1 MLEIPKLEE
10 PDDRYGIDCSRISNF
25 EITKFEEPDGLPDTQ
40 TDIPIFSVSNE
51 ILNDNLRTFPKKPE
65 KRRRNDTDNDGEEE
79 EDGIEYSKPPR
90 KSSRKYDEWLDAVIS
105 RKGQEYRE
113 LDTKEK
119 MLAAYPGGALKQDP
133 KNWTSKEAK
142 RHEIFLENQKFDLS
156 RRGIVLISK
165 LCKSELTENE
175 VNRLETVS
183 NSTFTIYDVPGRGGF
198 YKIEIKGSTG
208 PEDVRKACDVIDAF
222 CWHTIEENFR
232 KFGVQQ
238 EYWCHIPEKVQRSR
252 DFKEKMLGLIMKT
265 GVRCLTY
272 RKSWAQHN
280 DPIHFYGYPD
290 MLKNAK
296 NALDKIFSDFY
307 HQKIYKIEAKF
318 VGEVMGKSGVNLK
331 EIQRKTNTNI
341 KISNEIAKEGTRDVV
356 IRGDEQCVEKAWMWI
371 LKIIEKRK
379 KEEKEKEDVKKFE
392 FSANP
397 FVTEEMEIPLFYVP
411 RILGKRGSKIRQ
423 IHEASGANLFFEEFE
438 IKGHKTLKISGTQ
451 QKYVDRAVREVED
464 VMRRC
469 EKYERG
475 R

>member
-10 PDDRYGIDCSRISNF
+10 PDDDGYGIDCSRISNF
-25 EITKFEEPDGLPDTQ
+25 EITKFEEPDGHPDTQ

-105 RKGQEYRE
+105 RKAQEYRE

-142 RHEIFLENQKFDLS
+142 RHENFLENQKFDLS
-156 RRGIVLISK
+156 RRGIVLVSK
-165 LCKSELTENE
+165 LCKSELTESE
-175 VNRLETVS
+175 VNRLETLS

-208 PEDVRKACDVIDAF
+208 PEDVRKAEI
-222 CWHTIEENFR
+222 CW
-232 KFGVQQ
+232 
-238 EYWCHIPEKVQRSR
+238 RSN
-252 DFKEKMLGLIMKT
+252 GKT
-265 GVRCLTY
+265 
-272 RKSWAQHN
+272 
-280 DPIHFYGYPD
+280 
-290 MLKNAK
+290 
-296 NALDKIFSDFY
+296 
-307 HQKIYKIEAKF
+307 
-318 VGEVMGKSGVNLK
+318 GVNLK
-331 EIQRKTNTNI
+331 EIQRETNTNI

-397 FVTEEMEIPLFYVP
+397 FVTEEIEIPLFYVP

-423 IHEASGANLFFEEFE
+423 IHEASGASLFFEEFE
-438 IKGHKTLKISGTQ
+438 FKGHKTLKISGTQ

>member
-10 PDDRYGIDCSRISNF
+10 PDDDGYGIDCSRISNF
-25 EITKFEEPDGLPDTQ
+25 EITKFEEPDGHPDTQ

-79 EDGIEYSKPPR
+79 EDGI
-90 KSSRKYDEWLDAVIS
+90 V
-105 RKGQEYRE
+105 
-113 LDTKEK
+113 
-119 MLAAYPGGALKQDP
+119 KQDP

-142 RHEIFLENQKFDLS
+142 RHENFLENQKFDLS
-156 RRGIVLISK
+156 RRGIVLVSK
-165 LCKSELTENE
+165 LCKSELTESE
-175 VNRLETVS
+175 VNRLETLS

-272 RKSWAQHN
+272 RKSWSQHN

-296 NALDKIFSDFY
+296 NALDKIVSDFY

-318 VGEVMGKSGVNLK
+318 VGEVMGKQEL
-331 EIQRKTNTNI
+331 I
-341 KISNEIAKEGTRDVV
+341 
-356 IRGDEQCVEKAWMWI
+356 
-371 LKIIEKRK
+371 
-379 KEEKEKEDVKKFE
+379 
-392 FSANP
+392 
-397 FVTEEMEIPLFYVP
+397 
-411 RILGKRGSKIRQ
+411 
-423 IHEASGANLFFEEFE
+423 
-438 IKGHKTLKISGTQ
+438 
-451 QKYVDRAVREVED
+451 
-464 VMRRC
+464 
-469 EKYERG
+469 
-475 R
+475 